1 MRRTWTSADRRA
13 PWTIAER
20 KMTQPLAPLHLGEV
34 QGVYLL
40 PRYKGRPA
48 GRLLIGRSAFGA
60 EVPPAHLKD
69 LMRNTDGRMARSY
82 GLYGRLTEKL
92 ERPALPPLTISNRAA
107 LLRRTLG
114 ALVRLHGSRTGDAVS
129 FEIMVVDK
137 VPPDESTH
145 EAVAEFAGIRYAI
158 ELVPGLDFGRNRA
171 LRETNRPYLGF
182 IDDNADHG
190 WLDGFAEIVRLGH
203 ARQGMTDA
211 KSSLVSTLRG
221 QEVALASSR
230 SDTKR
235 ILHWRSGHL
244 TAPLRR
250 LDAMSRR
257 QRP

>member
-13 PWTIAER
+13 PWTSAER

-69 LMRNTDGRMARSY
+69 LMRNTDGRMAMSY
-82 GLYGRLTEKL
+82 GLYGCLTEGL
-92 ERPALPPLTISNRAA
+92 ERPAPPPLTISNRAV
-107 LLRRTLG
+107 LLRRTLD
-114 ALVRLHGSRTGDAVS
+114 ALVHLRGSRTGDAVS

-137 VPPDESTH
+137 AAPDDSTR
-145 EAVAEFAGIRYAI
+145 EAVAEFAGIRYAM
-158 ELVPGLDFGRNRA
+158 EPVPGLDFRRNRA
-171 LRETNRPYLGF
+171 LRQTNRPYLGVV
-182 IDDNADHG
+182 DDNADHG

-203 ARQGMTDA
+203 ARHGMTDA
-211 KSSLVSTLRG
+211 KSRLVSTLCG
-221 QEVALASSR
+221 QDVALASSR
-230 SDTKR
+230 SDTNR

-250 LDAMSRR
+250 LDAMLRR
-257 QRP
+257 HRP